1 MAHRDIEQALT
12 WANEQIQHPT
22 RDWHELCLSFCRS
35 SYGLPPVAPS
45 AIDLWHKI
53 PHHHKHQ
60 GPADAAPRGAFVYF
74 DYPGAGHVT
83 LKARH
88 TLITTDYCH
97 IGKVCHAPLDLPAWH
112 GSHYYLGWSLWTPD
126 GFLDQI

>member
-1 MAHRDIEQALT
+1 MAHRDIEQALA
-12 WANEQIQHPT
+12 WANEQIHHPS
-22 RDWHELCLSFCRS
+22 RDYHELCLSFCRS
-35 SYGLPPVAPS
+35 AYGLPPIAPS
-45 AIDLWHKI
+45 AIDLYNKI
-53 PHHHKHQ
+53 PHHHKHT
-60 GPADAAPRGAFVYF
+60 GPAESAPRGAFVYF
-74 DYPGAGHVT
+74 DYPGAGHVA

-112 GSHYYLGWSLWTPD
+112 GSHYYLGWSMWTPD

>member
-1 MAHRDIEQALT
+1 MAHRDIDQALA
-12 WANEQIQHPT
+12 WANEQIHHPT

-35 SYGLPPVAPS
+35 AYGLGPIS
-45 AIDLWHKI
+45 REAIDLWHKI
-53 PHHHKHQ
+53 PHHHKHH
-60 GPADAAPRGAFVYF
+60 GPVEAAPRGAFVYF

-88 TLITTDYCH
+88 TLISTDYCH
-97 IGKVCHAPLDLPAWH
+97 PGKVCHAPLDLPAWH
-112 GSHYYLGWSLWTPD
+112 GSHYYLGWSMWTPD